1 MVPLPNPDGTVPGEH
16 IARGRNGRLYSAVK
30 VLLAMVLL
38 ALVVTGGYFYNLGRI
53 FDSQT
58 TIIENALPAPAAHP
72 EPVPAAS
79 PTATPTFL
87 EPSGPMNI
95 LVMGSDSRVDARQNA
110 AEAAQNG
117 GVADQRADTIMLL
130 HFPAD
135 RRTVYGISIMRDLW
149 VDIPGYGQSKVNAS
163 LALGGVPLVV
173 QTVESLLSQHVDH
186 VMMLD
191 FDGFKG
197 LTDALGGVE
206 VDVETPFSSVH
217 ENVHFKKGRN
227 LLNGSQALEFVR
239 ERYAFPDGDY
249 QRVRNQQKFLKAV
262 LGKTLSAGTLAN
274 PFTLHNAVSAVSPFI
289 SVDKG
294 LNAATLGGLAFSLRG
309 LGPDAAVFFTLPT
322 AGTGFATDGQSIVLP
337 DPAAIAGVAA
347 ALTSDTLGKYVTANK
362 LQDGN

>member
-1 MVPLPNPDGTVPGEH
+1 MVAPPDPEGTVPGEH
-16 IARGRNGRLYSAVK
+16 LARGRNGRLYSAVK
-30 VLLAMVLL
+30 VLLGMVLL
-38 ALVVTGGYFYNLGRI
+38 TLVVTGGYFYNLGRI
-53 FDSQT
+53 FDSQA
-58 TIIENALPAPAAHP
+58 TIIENALPTPAANP
-72 EPVPAAS
+72 GPVPAAS

-87 EPSGPMNI
+87 APSGPMNI
-95 LVMGSDSRVDARQNA
+95 LVLGSDSRVGAQQIA
-110 AEAAQNG
+110 AEAAENG

-135 RRTVYGISIMRDLW
+135 RRNVYGISIMRDLW

-163 LALGGVPLVV
+163 LAIGGVPLVV
-173 QTVESLLSQHVDH
+173 QTVEALLSQHVDH
-186 VMMLD
+186 VVILD
-191 FDGFKG
+191 FEGFKG

-206 VDVETPFSSVH
+206 MDVEAPFSSLH

-262 LGKTLSAGTLAN
+262 LGKSLRAGTLAN
-274 PFTLHNAVSAVSPFI
+274 PFTLHNAVSSIAPFI

-309 LGPDAAVFFTLPT
+309 LGAGDAVFFTLPT

-337 DPAAIAGVAA
+337 DPAAIAAVAA
-347 ALTSDTLGKYVTANK
+347 ALTADTLGKHITANK